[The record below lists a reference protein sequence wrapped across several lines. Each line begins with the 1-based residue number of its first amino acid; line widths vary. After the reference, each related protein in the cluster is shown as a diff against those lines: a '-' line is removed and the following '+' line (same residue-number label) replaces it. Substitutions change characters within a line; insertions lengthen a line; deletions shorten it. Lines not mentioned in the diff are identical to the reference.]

1 MAWLSE
7 DADASLQTSPVC
19 WADQRAEKGE
29 SLGSMDGFCR
39 NDLLILVR
47 TSIPSTPGCLFEAA
61 GSGRGKKVMI
71 DTSALDGLRG
81 VAALHVAVGHYSGE
95 NFDTDLVGGQAMGLF
110 YILSGFVM
118 SF

>member
-1 MAWLSE
+1 
-7 DADASLQTSPVC
+7 
-19 WADQRAEKGE
+19 
-29 SLGSMDGFCR
+29 
-39 NDLLILVR
+39 
-47 TSIPSTPGCLFEAA
+47 
-61 GSGRGKKVMI
+61 MI

-95 NFDTDLVGGQAMGLF
+95 NFDTDLVGGQAIGLF